1 MSQIERIGVMAAN
14 MAQAAQAKE
23 DVGDLVAASLY
34 DAATKLGDVEK
45 LVAGR
50 PGSWEADIVRKM
62 ATAGEW
68 APAVTKS
75 RLEMLSAHFV
85 TMADNGEDGGDV
97 VSQAMSQAVDIVGGL
112 AQFADGS
119 NWYHDLINM
128 GRQYSE
134 HWDDEEAE

>member
-1 MSQIERIGVMAAN
+1 MSQQERIAIMAAN

-23 DVGDLVAASLY
+23 DVGELVAAALH
-34 DAATKLGDVEK
+34 DAAVKLEDIEK

-62 ATAGEW
+62 AMAG
-68 APAVTKS
+68 AHSPVTKS
-75 RLEMLSAHFV
+75 RVEMLSAQFV

-97 VSQAMSQAVDIVGGL
+97 VRQAMSQAVDIVGGL
-112 AQFADGS
+112 TQFAGTS
-119 NWYHDLINM
+119 RWYRDLINI

-134 HWDDEEAE
+134 HWDDEV